1 MLADL
6 TKHLT
11 AHAEEGH
18 VAPVTDLSQDSSVG
32 KVMRGSSH

>member
-18 VAPVTDLSQDSSVG
+18 VAPVTDLYQDSSVG